1 MVSRR
6 NIRIKVMQ
14 LLYSIETTSGNP
26 PEKNNP
32 LNLLRKQFERSQQ
45 LLVYLLDFIV
55 RVARYS
61 ETDARQ
67 RASKNLVTNDDLNV
81 NTKIAGNEQLKKIL
95 ENKSYKEAVSKIPA
109 VTDEE
114 EWVRKIYLSLVD
126 TVQYKQY
133 IAEKER
139 QKNSEVE
146 ILKFILLELML
157 LNDDY
162 VSFSE
167 ENFINF
173 DDDAA
178 LMLQLLNSY
187 LQKPGSFSLTE
198 DISNDKWMYAK
209 ELFETVIEKKEY
221 LLGIVKP
228 KLNNW
233 DADRIAV
240 IDMILLWMG
249 VAELLYFETI
259 PPKVTINEY
268 IDIAKEYS
276 TQQSGQF
283 INGILDSIHKDF
295 LAENKIQKKEFR
307 KI

>member
-1 MVSRR
+1 
-6 NIRIKVMQ
+6 MQ

>member
-1 MVSRR
+1 
-6 NIRIKVMQ
+6 MQ
-14 LLYSIETTSGNP
+14 LLYSVETTSGTLS
-26 PEKNNP
+26 EKNNP
-32 LNLLRKQFERSQQ
+32 LNPLRKQFERSQQ

-61 ETDARQ
+61 EIYARQ

-81 NTKIAGNEQLKKIL
+81 NTKIAGNEQLQRIL
-95 ENKSYKEAVSKIPA
+95 ENKSYKEAISKATSIP
-109 VTDEE
+109 DEE
-114 EWVRKIYLSLVD
+114 EWVRKIYLLLAD
-126 TVQYKQY
+126 TEQYKQY
-133 IAEKER
+133 IAEEGR
-139 QKNSEVE
+139 QKNSEIE

-162 VSFSE
+162 TSFLQES
-167 ENFINF
+167 FINF

-187 LQKPGSFSLTE
+187 IQKPGSFSLTE
-198 DISNDKWMYAK
+198 DISQDKWIYAK
-209 ELFETVIEKKEY
+209 ELLETVLEKKEY
-221 LLGIVKP
+221 FLGIVKQ

-249 VAELLYFETI
+249 VAEMLYFETI

-283 INGILDSIHKDF
+283 INGILDSIHKDL
-295 LAENKIQKKEFR
+295 LAENKIQKKDFR
-307 KI
+307 RNMK